1 MPASNIFC
9 MREVKWLWYPYIP
22 FGKLTIIQ
30 GDPGEGKTT
39 FALRLAARLLHRQTD
54 AGNGIA
60 LTLQRDLPIGRG
72 RLGGYHQAPSH
83 RSPVPIRKESS
94 ISERTKDRSIRRT
107 AESKKA
113 IMQCDA
119 KLLIQ
124 ESVAITYPFE
134 EQPDSTRQIHTM
146 RAHTRCSL
154 YGNFSQEKKAQNQ
167 IYLNMKRDRLHCK
180 RSLIIKDLFRQ
191 TGIYHIVYFIGS
203 KPYSIYF
210 LLIRLRLKSY
220 MKIKW
225 LTIW

>member
-1 MPASNIFC
+1 

-39 FALRLAARLLHRQTD
+39 FALRLAAACSTGRPMPGMESLSPFNVIYQSAEDGLEDTIKPRLTEAGADQERVINIREDKRSLHPPDSR
-54 AGNGIA
+54 I
-60 LTLQRDLPIGRG
+60 
-72 RLGGYHQAPSH
+72 
-83 RSPVPIRKESS
+83 E
-94 ISERTKDRSIRRT
+94 
-107 AESKKA
+107 KA

-134 EQPDSTRQIHTM
+134 EQPDSTRQIH
-146 RAHTRCSL
+146 RWRPRCSL

-191 TGIYHIVYFIGS
+191 TGIYHIVYFIGVNLI
-203 KPYSIYF
+203 PSISCSSDCG
-210 LLIRLRLKSY
+210 LNPI
-220 MKIKW
+220 
-225 LTIW
+225 